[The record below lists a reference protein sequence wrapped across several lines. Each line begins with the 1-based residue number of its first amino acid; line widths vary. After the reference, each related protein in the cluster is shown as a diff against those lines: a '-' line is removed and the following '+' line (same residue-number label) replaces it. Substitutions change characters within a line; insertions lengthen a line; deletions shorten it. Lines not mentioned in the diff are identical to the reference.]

1 MDADNNNDANTVNNG
16 TTGTNDNNGTDT
28 VTNADPGI
36 CSSTDTGTVTGI
48 DEGRNVC
55 EQQPYKPSYMSD
67 AVTGI
72 DCWVEF
78 PWCTDKSLSFSVFLG
93 FILK

>member
-1 MDADNNNDANTVNNG
+1 MDADNNNDANTVNNR
-16 TTGTNDNNGTDT
+16 TTGTSDNNGTDT
-28 VTNADPGI
+28 DPGI

-48 DEGRNVC
+48 DGRNVC